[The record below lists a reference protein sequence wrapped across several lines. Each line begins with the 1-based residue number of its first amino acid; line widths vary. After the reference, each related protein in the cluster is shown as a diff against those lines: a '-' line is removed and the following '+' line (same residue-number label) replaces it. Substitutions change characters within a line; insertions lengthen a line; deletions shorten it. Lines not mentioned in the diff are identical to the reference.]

1 MSSTVPVSPSN
12 VTRSPIRI
20 GCVIAS
26 SSPATTF
33 ASVWRA
39 AKPTTRPSTA
49 LDASTPVATRFT
61 AANWLRASATPSTM
75 IAA

>member
-1 MSSTVPVSPSN
+1 MSSTMPVAPSN

-26 SSPATTF
+26 RMPATAF

-49 LDASTPVATRFT
+49 EEASTPVATRLT
-61 AANWLRASATPSTM
+61 AANWLSASATPITM

>member
-1 MSSTVPVSPSN
+1 MSSTSPVSSSN

-26 SSPATTF
+26 RTPAMPF

-49 LDASTPVATRFT
+49 EEARIPLATLDSSGKFDAAT
-61 AANWLRASATPSTM
+61 ATPIRTIS
-75 IAA
+75 A